1 MMKKLLKKINMKK
14 LKNGS
19 YSVLLSIA
27 VIAVVIVINLIVNE
41 IPSQYTKFDMSDQ
54 KLYSIGDQ
62 TKGLVNSLDKDI
74 TIYHIVQKNN
84 EDSTVEKML
93 DRYEDLSSHIKV
105 VKKDPVLYPN
115 FTSKYTEDEVSENSL
130 IIECGDK
137 SKVVQYSSLYET
149 EVNYETYQSQTTGYD
164 GEGQLTSAISYVTS
178 DSSIML
184 YQVEGHGEQA
194 LPSSLTSSIEKE
206 NIDLASLSLLT
217 EESVPEDA
225 AAIIICSPTS
235 DLSAEETKKVIS
247 YLENGGKALIFSDY
261 TKEEMPNF
269 TSVLESYGVKTID
282 GIIFEGDTQHY
293 VQQPYYL
300 VPSFGESEIVSALS
314 ANNRNVLI
322 AASQGIQKLDNYRDT
337 LVIESLITTSS
348 SAYSKVDVENMTQ
361 YEKEENDIAGPF
373 DLGVAVSETSGDK
386 ETQLVYFSSVGILDD
401 SLNQMVSGGNA
412 EMVMNSITW
421 MCKEKGT
428 SIAIASKSL
437 QVNYLTLN
445 QFQISMWTIVTLI
458 LIPGAFLICGFVIWF
473 RRRKQ

>member
-27 VIAVVIVINLIVNE
+27 VIAIVIVINLIVNE

-54 KLYSIGDQ
+54 KLYSVGDQ

-74 TIYHIVQKNN
+74 TIYYIVQKNN

-115 FTSKYTEDEVSENSL
+115 FTSQYTEDEVSENSL

-137 SKVVQYSSLYET
+137 SKVVQYSGLYET
-149 EVNYETYQSQTTGYD
+149 EVNYETYESQTTGYD

-184 YQVEGHGEQA
+184 YQVEGHGEQS

-235 DLSAEETKKVIS
+235 DFSAEETKKVTS

-269 TSVLESYGVKTID
+269 TAILESYGVKTVD

-300 VPSFGESEIVSALS
+300 VPSFGESEIVSDLS

-361 YEKEENDIAGPF
+361 YEKEENDIDGPF

-401 SLNQMVSGGNA
+401 SLNQMVSGGNV
-412 EMVMNSITW
+412 ELVMNSITW

-437 QVNYLTLN
+437 QVSYLTLN
-445 QFQISMWTIVTLI
+445 QFQISIWTIVTLI

>member
-1 MMKKLLKKINMKK
+1 MKKLLKKINMKK

-74 TIYHIVQKNN
+74 TIYHIVQKIN

-130 IIECGDK
+130 IIECGDR
-137 SKVVQYSSLYET
+137 SKVVQYSGLYET

-269 TSVLESYGVKTID
+269 TSVLESYGVKTVD

-361 YEKEENDIAGPF
+361 YEKEKNDIDGPF

>member
-1 MMKKLLKKINMKK
+1 MKKLLKKINMKK

-74 TIYHIVQKNN
+74 TIYHIVQKIN

-130 IIECGDK
+130 IIECGDR
-137 SKVVQYSSLYET
+137 SKVVQYSGLYET

-261 TKEEMPNF
+261 TKEEMSNF
-269 TSVLESYGVKTID
+269 TSILESYGVKTVD

-361 YEKEENDIAGPF
+361 YEKEKNDIDGPF